1 MIFYLYDLIGIH
13 MKKTSSLLFLF
24 CFIWTVLPAQEV
36 TQWPGKFYKGYT
48 RSVTTG
54 KFSYH
59 SPQPDVTESLLLRSI
74 DSVSYISWET
84 EEIPADFH
92 EAFANFVWMF
102 GIDANPESHTYR
114 LYINGKYNLTFANPV
129 VSELKSWTVTGRD
142 GCSLTF
148 LTTMLDKYDDPMGY
162 AVLKV
167 PAGLIEKGKTQV
179 VKVVGESA
187 GSNVWYM
194 TFESPVEEKLDI
206 VQEEAVVRNGGS
218 PSYSV
223 LFNFV
228 HLGPEIKGN
237 LKVGD
242 GTLVNITLQP
252 GYNRIPVLLPVSK
265 EATHYA
271 AYINLD
277 GREPMRR
284 VFEVHPMREWTIY
297 LVEHAHTDIGYT
309 RPQTEILPEHMRY
322 IDYALDYCDQTDTL
336 PEEARFR
343 WTCETSW
350 ALSEYL
356 KTRPA
361 AQIERLKQ
369 RVKEGRI
376 ELTGLFLNSSDL
388 SDEATIASY
397 LQPIKQFR
405 DMGIP
410 IQSAMQDDINGVPW
424 CLVDY
429 LDGCGIHYL
438 SMGQN
443 DTRALKPFDRPT
455 TFWWKSPSGNKILVN
470 RPEHYMFGNSLGIL
484 TNGTTFGQALF
495 QHLSDIIKKGYP
507 YDLYAIQFS
516 GYLTDNS
523 PPSTTACKLVE
534 QWNQKY
540 IWPRLQLATISEFG
554 IYMAKNH
561 AGEIPTY
568 RGAWPD
574 WWIDGFGSA
583 CMETA
588 YTRQA
593 HEDFIVNEGLMAM
606 ALMMHQNIP
615 DHLYDLAKDIST
627 DLAFYDEHTF
637 GAAES
642 ITDPLAENSIVQWN
656 EKAAYTWDAVKKN
669 GILKEEILGILQDK
683 LPHSDCPTITVYN
696 TMGRERSGVVKV
708 YIDHQILPVG
718 KPFQIVTPGG
728 DEVPIQQLESR
739 EEGTWWA
746 LYVAHLFGMGYGTCK
761 IILGEGSQSNA
772 KFPFLG
778 VLENEFY
785 RITINKTKGTI
796 ESIYDKDIGKDL
808 IDPDSPYQAGQFI
821 YERLGKNRHQ
831 LEVLKLDEAT
841 RSVPQ
846 NIRISPEINDGP
858 VWKSITI
865 HGSMPE
871 CADKD
876 GITCEIRLY
885 KTEKK
890 IELCYSMK
898 KLAVTDP
905 EGGYVAFP
913 FKLDDG
919 HLEFEVQGGQV
930 RPGKDQLAGSA
941 SDWDGIQN
949 FVTVKNDH
957 SQIVLV
963 SPEIPVVQ
971 LGSLNLGKF
980 SRVARPESNSIY
992 SWVFNN
998 YWTTNFRAFQEG
1010 ELKWTYKV
1018 TSSDDTSNVFSTTFG
1033 WNERVPMEARVFPA
1047 TGKDK
1052 DLGGSTFLRLMDNF
1066 LLVSARPSVD
1076 KRNVVLQ
1083 IRNITGT
1090 IMPLYINW
1098 DDPSSELLGVGY
1110 ETRAAAAMEVNVLEE
1125 KIADVKGH
1133 IEFRPNETKFIKLVL
1148 KP

>member
-1 MIFYLYDLIGIH
+1 MGVR
-13 MKKTSSLLFLF
+13 
-24 CFIWTVLPAQEV
+24 W
-36 TQWPGKFYKGYT
+36 
-48 RSVTTG
+48 
-54 KFSYH
+54 
-59 SPQPDVTESLLLRSI
+59 
-74 DSVSYISWET
+74 
-84 EEIPADFH
+84 
-92 EAFANFVWMF
+92 
-102 GIDANPESHTYR
+102 
-114 LYINGKYNLTFANPV
+114 
-129 VSELKSWTVTGRD
+129 
-142 GCSLTF
+142 TF

-162 AVLKV
+162 AVLRV
-167 PAGLIEKGKTQV
+167 PAGLIEKGKSQV
-179 VKVVGESA
+179 IKVVGESA

-206 VQEEAVVRNGGS
+206 VQEEAVVRNRGNS
-218 PSYSV
+218 YYSV

-228 HLGPEIKGN
+228 HLGPEITCN
-237 LKVGD
+237 LKISNGQD
-242 GTLVNITLQP
+242 ISIQLLP

-265 EATHYA
+265 ESKHYA
-271 AYINLD
+271 AMISPD
-277 GREPMRR
+277 GQEPIRR
-284 VFEVHPMREWTIY
+284 VFEVHPVREWTIY

-356 KTRPA
+356 KTRPE

-410 IQSAMQDDINGVPW
+410 VTAAMQDDINGVPW

-443 DTRALKPFDRPT
+443 DSRALKPFDRPT

-484 TNGTTFGQALF
+484 TNATTFGQALF

-507 YDLYAIQFS
+507 YDHYAIQFS

-534 QWNQKY
+534 EWNRKY

-554 IYMAKNH
+554 NYMAKNH
-561 AGEIPTY
+561 ADEIPTY

-593 HEDFIVNEGLMAM
+593 HEDFIANEGLMAL
-606 ALMMHQNIP
+606 AMMMNKGIP

-669 GILKEEILGILQDK
+669 GILKEEIMGILQEG
-683 LPHSDCPTITVYN
+683 LPHLNCSSITVYN
-696 TMGRERSGVVKV
+696 TLSRWRSGMVRL

-718 KPFQIVTPGG
+718 TPFQVVDALGRG
-728 DEVPIQQLESR
+728 VPMQQLESR

-746 LYVAHLFGMGYGTCK
+746 LYATKVPAMGYTTYR
-761 IILGEGSQSNA
+761 IILGGGNQSSV
-772 KFPFLG
+772 KFPFPG
-778 VLENEFY
+778 VLENKFY

-796 ESIYDKDIGKDL
+796 ESIYDKELGKDL
-808 IDPDSPYQAGQFI
+808 IDPNSPYQAGQFI
-821 YERLGKNRHQ
+821 YELLGKNRHQ
-831 LEVLKLDEAT
+831 LEVLKLDEAF

-846 NIRISPEINDGP
+846 DISVSPEITEGP
-858 VWKSITI
+858 VWKSII
-865 HGSMPE
+865 LHGSVPG

-913 FKLDDG
+913 FKLDNG
-919 HLEFEVQGGQV
+919 HLVFEVQGGQV

-941 SDWDGIQN
+941 NPCRDR
-949 FVTVKNDH
+949 F
-957 SQIVLV
+957 
-963 SPEIPVVQ
+963 
-971 LGSLNLGKF
+971 
-980 SRVARPESNSIY
+980 
-992 SWVFNN
+992 
-998 YWTTNFRAFQEG
+998 
-1010 ELKWTYKV
+1010 
-1018 TSSDDTSNVFSTTFG
+1018 
-1033 WNERVPMEARVFPA
+1033 
-1047 TGKDK
+1047 
-1052 DLGGSTFLRLMDNF
+1052 
-1066 LLVSARPSVD
+1066 
-1076 KRNVVLQ
+1076 
-1083 IRNITGT
+1083 
-1090 IMPLYINW
+1090 
-1098 DDPSSELLGVGY
+1098 
-1110 ETRAAAAMEVNVLEE
+1110 
-1125 KIADVKGH
+1125 
-1133 IEFRPNETKFIKLVL
+1133 
-1148 KP
+1148 